1 MDTVEEPGSKAAI
14 VWVVGEYCERI
25 PLHAPDVLRKMAKAF
40 CTQEVPVKLQVVNQ
54 AVKMYLTNPAQ
65 TKLITQYVFNLPKF
79 DQNYDLRDGPGLSGQ
94 SCSLRASQ
102 TRYPSMLRIYFWH
115 QSHQSTTYY

>member
-40 CTQEVPVKLQVVNQ
+40 CTQEVPVKLQVV
-54 AVKMYLTNPAQ
+54 
-65 TKLITQYVFNLPKF
+65 FNLPKF

-102 TRYPSMLRIYFWH
+102 ARYPSMLRIYFWH